1 MTIDELHRLLAAPEL
16 LLVEVADATA
26 SALVRGLV
34 AEHPILDE
42 RSERV
47 DDTRVVRRARVVLRD
62 ARRLRRAL
70 VAYRRAV
77 DDALCDP
84 PDDNLPF

>member
-34 AEHPILDE
+34 AEHPILE
-42 RSERV
+42 SERV

-70 VAYRRAV
+70 DAYRRAV
-77 DDALCDP
+77 DDALSDP
-84 PDDNLPF
+84 PGDNLPF